1 MPIRFNVVQ
10 VWLSP
15 FFHWKKGCELSAAA
29 DDNSTA
35 ACKQIENPT
44 FKV

>member
-1 MPIRFNVVQ
+1 MPIRVNAVQ
-10 VWLSP
+10 V
-15 FFHWKKGCELSAAA
+15 CDAR
-29 DDNSTA
+29 DDDSSTA